1 MVHILLVILKFIGI
15 LLASILGLLLLFLL
29 IILLAPLGYQ
39 AAGEAGAGKNRFQ
52 ANISWLYV
60 VLRGKIVY
68 DEEGIHWYVRL
79 FGILFA
85 SSDEEFQKKRA
96 AKAEKRKKKKA
107 EKIAA
112 KKKKKADKKKTA
124 EKKKK
129 ETTKIKKEEKVKI
142 EQKKTEIEDR
152 KALESEK
159 EADVK
164 RIPVQQEKMQPES
177 CTENEKESEK
187 VTESEEKPEKQI
199 ELEEKLEK
207 QIELEGKPEKQIESE
222 GKPEKKIESEKKY
235 LQSDQSEEPKEST
248 EVEKDWKTSWM
259 TAWNSLLEKLLKTKK
274 RATDFYTKWKN
285 RLLSIPK
292 KIHSIRQSL
301 DDKLEKLE
309 MMKEFWRREETQDVK
324 NRLIR
329 DGKKVLIHI
338 LPRRFRGHIEFGLED
353 PYLMGQILAVL
364 GMLMPLYQDKLTVV
378 PDFEEP
384 KLIGSFYL
392 KGRIIP
398 GYLFIKGVALLL
410 NKNVRKTIKEGKQL
424 IGGN

>member
-15 LLASILGLLLLFLL
+15 LLASIIGLLLLFLL
-29 IILLAPLGYQ
+29 IILLAPFGYQ

-107 EKIAA
+107 EK
-112 KKKKKADKKKTA
+112 KAV
-124 EKKKK
+124 KKKK
-129 ETTKIKKEEKVKI
+129 E
-142 EQKKTEIEDR
+142 
-152 KALESEK
+152 
-159 EADVK
+159 ADIK

-177 CTENEKESEK
+177 CTENKKKSEK
-187 VTESEEKPEKQI
+187 VTESEEKAEKKI
-199 ELEEKLEK
+199 ELEEK
-207 QIELEGKPEKQIESE
+207 PEKE
-222 GKPEKKIESEKKY
+222 IESEKKY
-235 LQSDQSEEPKEST
+235 LQSDQSGEAKEST
-248 EVEKDWKTSWM
+248 EAEKDWKTSWM
-259 TAWNSLLEKLLKTKK
+259 KAWNSLLEKLLKTKK

-285 RLLSIPK
+285 CLCSIPK
-292 KIHSIRQSL
+292 KIHSIRQSM

-324 NRLIR
+324 NQLIR
-329 DGKKVLIHI
+329 DGKKVLVHI

-353 PYLMGQILAVL
+353 PYLMGQILAAL

-378 PDFEEP
+378 PDFEEQ

-398 GYLFIKGVALLL
+398 GYLLIKGVALLL

>member
-15 LLASILGLLLLFLL
+15 LLASIIGLLLLFLL
-29 IILLAPLGYQ
+29 IILLAPFGYQ

-85 SSDEEFQKKRA
+85 SSNEEFQKKRA

-107 EKIAA
+107 EK
-112 KKKKKADKKKTA
+112 
-124 EKKKK
+124 KKK
-129 ETTKIKKEEKVKI
+129 ETTKIKKEEKAKI
-142 EQKKTEIEDR
+142 EQKKNEIEDR
-152 KALESEK
+152 KVLESEK

-177 CTENEKESEK
+177 CTENKKKSEK
-187 VTESEEKPEKQI
+187 VTESEEKAEKKIESEEKPEKQI
-199 ELEEKLEK
+199 ELE
-207 QIELEGKPEKQIESE
+207 
-222 GKPEKKIESEKKY
+222 GKPEKKIELEKKY

-259 TAWNSLLEKLLKTKK
+259 IAWNSLLEKLLKTKK

-285 RLLSIPK
+285 RLFSIPK
-292 KIHSIRQSL
+292 KIHSIRQSM

-324 NRLIR
+324 NQLIR
-329 DGKKVLIHI
+329 DGKKVLVHI

-353 PYLMGQILAVL
+353 PYLMGQILAAL

-378 PDFEEP
+378 PDFEEQ

-398 GYLFIKGVALLL
+398 GYLLIKGVALLL